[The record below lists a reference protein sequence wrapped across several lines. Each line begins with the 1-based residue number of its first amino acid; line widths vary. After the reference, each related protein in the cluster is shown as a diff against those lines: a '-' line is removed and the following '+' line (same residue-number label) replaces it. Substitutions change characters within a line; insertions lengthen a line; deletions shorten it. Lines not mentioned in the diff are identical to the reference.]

1 MGHAAVTRQCRSGS
15 TTRPPSAFSAH
26 RAGKDDGDAH
36 RSAPQFGDS
45 WSTPFGAT
53 NAWRRWDDGRVS
65 QPPTTPDHPLP
76 GIASPIAAAVLAGG
90 LVYLIW
96 WAMVSTRTGQRI
108 DSLALEGSRVG
119 SWRLDEQADQ
129 LLGTVSVPMVGGII
143 VAVLLIG
150 ALRGRWVAAIA
161 AAVAVAG
168 ANVTTQVLK
177 MLVFRRDDLLGLGAW
192 NGTNTLPS
200 GHTTVAAAGLVGLM
214 LVVPPWLRSITTALG
229 VVGVSAYGFA
239 TLVNHWHRPSDVAA
253 AVLVA
258 AGWGCLAVA
267 AVRVAERRTP
277 LRDVTHRPGAT
288 SVILVMLAIC
298 GLALSA
304 AAGFMVWNADPL
316 ATDRTTAF
324 IAYVGGVAALVGMTC
339 GGLGGL
345 LRLLDATRP
354 MPRAKQRT
362 ELGDVTTPAPSPQG

>member
-1 MGHAAVTRQCRSGS
+1 M
-15 TTRPPSAFSAH
+15 
-26 RAGKDDGDAH
+26 
-36 RSAPQFGDS
+36 
-45 WSTPFGAT
+45 
-53 NAWRRWDDGRVS
+53 S

-304 AAGFMVWNADPL
+304 AAGFMVWNADPE

>member
-1 MGHAAVTRQCRSGS
+1 M
-15 TTRPPSAFSAH
+15 
-26 RAGKDDGDAH
+26 
-36 RSAPQFGDS
+36 
-45 WSTPFGAT
+45 
-53 NAWRRWDDGRVS
+53 S
-65 QPPTTPDHPLP
+65 QPPTTPDRPLP

-192 NGTNTLPS
+192 NGTNNLPS

-304 AAGFMVWNADPL
+304 AAGFMVWNADPE

>member
-1 MGHAAVTRQCRSGS
+1 
-15 TTRPPSAFSAH
+15 
-26 RAGKDDGDAH
+26 
-36 RSAPQFGDS
+36 
-45 WSTPFGAT
+45 
-53 NAWRRWDDGRVS
+53 
-65 QPPTTPDHPLP
+65 
-76 GIASPIAAAVLAGG
+76 
-90 LVYLIW
+90 
-96 WAMVSTRTGQRI
+96 
-108 DSLALEGSRVG
+108 
-119 SWRLDEQADQ
+119 
-129 LLGTVSVPMVGGII
+129 
-143 VAVLLIG
+143 
-150 ALRGRWVAAIA
+150 
-161 AAVAVAG
+161 
-168 ANVTTQVLK
+168 

-267 AVRVAERRTP
+267 AVRVAERREP

-304 AAGFMVWNADPL
+304 AAGFMVWNADPE